1 MAGNS
6 NSGGPRKGAGR
17 KPKAEKLLIA
27 GFSAPWFT
35 PEFQKTKWQELVA
48 SDDDR
53 IAIDAMKYLTDRIH
67 GRAKQQMEVSGPEG
81 GPIPTRLEIE
91 FVSTSANANH

>member
-17 KPKAEKLLIA
+17 KRTGEKILLA

-35 PEFQKTKWQELVA
+35 PEFQKNKWSELV
-48 SDDDR
+48 SHEDPR
-53 IAIDAMKYLTDRIH
+53 VSLEAMKYVTNRIFGCPTQSVDSTVRGELALTLAQSLADAR
-67 GRAKQQMEVSGPEG
+67 K
-81 GPIPTRLEIE
+81 RLDDGD
-91 FVSTSANANH
+91 